1 MTVALIL
8 AAPVLAVYAL
18 IGRLVIPPR
27 ERLPLHQL
35 GWQGWLHTLRRGFLT
50 LAACAPPAGIRSL

>member
-1 MTVALIL
+1 MTEALIL
-8 AAPVLAVYAL
+8 AVPVLAVYAL

-35 GWQGWLHTLRRGFLT
+35 GWAGWIHTLWRDFRT
-50 LAACAPPAGIRSL
+50 LATCAPPAGIRSL